1 MLGNTL
7 IFKSYKVI
15 YCGFSHT
22 LVTSHVMTNRSTIA
36 TAVVAVVL
44 AFSLIDPLNMVSG
57 RFDANPYSEIQ
68 HELNTSS
75 TSGVLVLASYADLYQ
90 FPPYRYLRD
99 ILGARLAVRGE
110 LAVENG
116 YEEVLAQASLGE
128 ESFLRY
134 LKSREISHLI
144 IPMATVQT
152 GLVFHR
158 WSNHGT
164 IRLDLNS
171 PAFSLVRQSGGSFP
185 LALYAV
191 NFPTYSEPIVN
202 APTYEFEWDGV
213 RPAFHQLLRI
223 IDEGYEVRYQ
233 RRYEERV
240 DTAWVFKGERIGLR
254 LKSDGRSDQKF
265 EVEMEFVAAY
275 GTNAPSQ
282 VLKVITASGLTVVR
296 LEANTVSK
304 VSLVMVDG
312 DWVKIESIFNCP
324 AGTSFSPE
332 DNDGREFCYGVRDL
346 TVRTTG

>member
-1 MLGNTL
+1 
-7 IFKSYKVI
+7 
-15 YCGFSHT
+15 
-22 LVTSHVMTNRSTIA
+22 MTNRSTIA

-68 HELNTSS
+68 LELNTSS
-75 TSGVLVLASYADLYQ
+75 SSGVLVLASYADLYQ

-110 LAVENG
+110 LAVESG

-171 PAFSLVRQSGGSFP
+171 PAFSLVRQSGGDFP
-185 LALYAV
+185 LALYKV
-191 NFPTYSEPIVN
+191 NSPEQSGPIEP
-202 APTYEFEWDGV
+202 PPSYTLEWAGV
-213 RPAFHQLLRI
+213 RPEFYSLLRI
-223 IDEGYEVRYQ
+223 IDEGYNVTFLRK
-233 RRYEERV
+233 YEERI
-240 DTAWVFKGERIGLR
+240 DTAWVFKGEQAKIIFNSP
-254 LKSDGRSDQKF
+254 KSSQQIF
-265 EVEMEFVAAY
+265 TAELEFVAAY
-275 GTNAPSQ
+275 GNNAPPQ
-282 VLKVITASGLTVVR
+282 VLRLSKGTEVKAIWLRAGEVSTAMFNVR
-296 LEANTVSK
+296 NGESI
-304 VSLVMVDG
+304 D
-312 DWVKIESIFNCP
+312 IESVLGCRQGI
-324 AGTSFSPE
+324 SFEP
-332 DNDGREFCYGVRDL
+332 DDQDGRWFCYGLRDL
-346 TVRTTG
+346 TVRATS